1 MAANSYRNVFV
12 TNVDELLA
20 SGDSLDLGFGQI
32 GILNS
37 KTNQAVT
44 SPTFPNVRGI
54 QIVQGT
60 TNKKLPAGMLFG
72 NESWRSPE
80 IGNDSSIEY
89 KITPGQKAQNRIVT
103 IGYDGVDVTK
113 TMAPRKGKDVK
124 VFITLSGQPIADILA
139 GSNHHPAFWVEEFF
153 LDLPCTDDCTD
164 TCGDTWNCNVVADEL
179 IRQMNIRTV
188 AGAIPLVYKEGEGG
202 FLKLTKL
209 TACDTPSG
217 YPTTD
222 CVKYTLEIADLGDQV
237 ALGKVQAEYPGLD
250 VTKLSR
256 TGIYTTYQI
265 VDCTGAGVPAD
276 YTSNGVV
283 IPNCTDCP
291 SGATS
296 IDEAFLYKVTRN
308 SLTAVTTGTIAAAYS
323 TGYVTG
329 SIVKI
334 SEAGVV
340 EQVFTLLSTSDSV
353 VAAAATDTV
362 ELIGTRQ
369 AICVLPSTTT
379 GWDTG
384 DTCYKAE
391 KTFQLSLKNDKCGT
405 PIPAATLTEYY
416 GTTVTLVET
425 NTSTC
430 TSLYSITVL
439 SDNTGCVDCAGADG
453 VDGEVPHYEFSQP
466 KPYNNSVWTA
476 VEATVT
482 GTGCVCGV
490 KIEAAFVA
498 KDRKEC
504 FFEEVTYLS
513 DPLGV
518 YVTSYNPDLRD
529 YSSLCDDSET
539 FPTTIIQEFQL
550 RQGFGSFIADQY
562 KESRFYF
569 NNPWFAKPVMRDA
582 IGYELGVD
590 LQGYYDQHTVTFK
603 KPFTGSG
610 SFSGFGLSQFEE
622 YEFTTYFSQGSPAGD
637 SFRNALNSWI
647 LSIGG
652 IPA

>member
-44 SPTFPNVRGI
+44 SPSFPNVRGI

-60 TNKKLPAGMLFG
+60 TNNKLPKGMLFG
-72 NESWRSPE
+72 NESWRSPI
-80 IGNDSSIEY
+80 IGNDSTIEY
-89 KITPGQKAQNRIVT
+89 KITPAQKAQNRIVT
-103 IGYDGVDVTK
+103 LGYDGVDVTK

-124 VFITLSGQPIADILA
+124 VFVTLSGQPIADILA

-153 LDLPCTDDCTD
+153 LDLPCVDDCTD
-164 TCGDTWNCNVVADEL
+164 SCGDTWNCNVVADEL
-179 IRQMNIRTV
+179 IRQMNLRTV

-217 YPTTD
+217 AATVD

-237 ALGKVQAEYPGLD
+237 ALGKVQAEYPGSN

-265 VDCTGAGVPAD
+265 VDCAGGGTPAAF
-276 YTSNGVV
+276 TSNGVV

-291 SGATS
+291 SGSTS
-296 IDEAFLYKVTRN
+296 IDEAYLYKITRN
-308 SLTAVTTGTIAAAYS
+308 SLSPILLATIEAAYS

-329 SIVKI
+329 SALKI
-334 SEAGVV
+334 SPDGAV
-340 EQVFTLLSTSDSV
+340 EQVFTLLNTDATLSAVSD
-353 VAAAATDTV
+353 DIV
-362 ELIGTRQ
+362 ELVGVRQ
-369 AICVLPSTTT
+369 AICVLPATTT
-379 GWDTG
+379 SWTEG

-391 KTFQLSLKNDKCGT
+391 KTYQMSLKNDKCGT
-405 PIPAATLTEYY
+405 PLPASVLTAYY

-425 NTSTC
+425 NTATC
-430 TSLYSITVL
+430 TSLYSITIL

-453 VDGEVPHYEFSQP
+453 IDGEVPVYQFSTP
-466 KPYNNSVWTA
+466 KPYNNSVWTE
-476 VEATVT
+476 VVATVT

-504 FFEEVTYLS
+504 FFEEITYLS

-529 YSSLCDDSET
+529 FSSLCDDSED
-539 FPTTIIQEFQL
+539 FPTTVIQEFQF
-550 RQGFGSFIADQY
+550 RQGFGSHIADQY
-562 KESRFYF
+562 KESRHYY

-590 LQGYYDQHTVTFK
+590 LQGYYDQHTVTFRV
-603 KPFTGSG
+603 PTVGSG

-622 YEFTTYFSQGSPAGD
+622 YEFSTYFTQGSAAGD
-637 SFRNALNSWI
+637 TFRNTLNSFI